1 VAKPNPRQFGRSQW
15 AIKWADGTT
24 LTIWANQVKI
34 ATEGR
39 LVVLGSTPT
48 NRMAD
53 AEDLLMAYQPSE
65 WRSFFNIGEDGSPIN
80 Q

>member
-15 AIKWADGTT
+15 AIKLADGTT

-34 ATEGR
+34 DTDGR
-39 LVVLGSTPT
+39 LIVLGSTPT

-65 WRSFFNIGEDGSPIN
+65 WRSFLNIAEDGSPIN